1 MTTATERLRKYG
13 IRPVKALGQSFLV
26 DGNMIRRIADLC
38 VPGREGAMVEIG
50 SGLGILTELLAA
62 GATRVVA
69 VDVDPR
75 MTLILRKELAS
86 LGNVEILEED
96 ILRVDLAALRER
108 LRKEE
113 GVTGKLRVVGNIPY
127 NLSSPI
133 FFHLVRHH
141 RHLSEA
147 LLMFQKEV
155 ADRLAASPGT
165 KTYGILS
172 VFARA
177 YAEPVRELEVPSSC
191 FYPVPKVHS
200 AVVRLTFRE
209 DPLIP
214 IPDEAF
220 FRQVVRKAFSQ
231 RRKTLLNNF
240 RDLGAGTPVSDLFAR
255 AGLDGKRRGETLTVE
270 EFGCLAAVL
279 WEARLNGE
287 GWQASERIDQE

>member
-1 MTTATERLRKYG
+1 MTTAKERLRKYG

-26 DGNMIRRIADLC
+26 DGNMIRRISDLC
-38 VPGREGAMVEIG
+38 PPRQAGAVVEIG
-50 SGLGILTELLAA
+50 AGLGILTELLAA
-62 GATRVVA
+62 GAPWMVA

-75 MTLILRKELAS
+75 MIHILRKELKS
-86 LGNVEILEED
+86 HGNVEILEED
-96 ILRVDLAALRER
+96 ILEVDLAALRER
-108 LRKEE
+108 LLKEK
-113 GVTGKLRVVGNIPY
+113 GISGPLRIVGNIPY
-127 NLSSPI
+127 NLSTPI
-133 FFHLVRHH
+133 FFHLIQHH

-155 ADRLAASPGT
+155 ADRISATPGT
-165 KTYGILS
+165 KAYGILS

-177 YAEPVRELEVPSSC
+177 YAEPVRELDVPPSC
-191 FYPVPKVHS
+191 FYPEPKVRS

-220 FRQVVRKAFSQ
+220 FRQVVRTAFSR

-240 RDLGAGTPVSDLFAR
+240 KDIGGGTPVSDLFAQ

-270 EFGCLAAVL
+270 EFGSLATVL
-279 WEARLNGE
+279 WKERLNAGFSTAP
-287 GWQASERIDQE
+287 GN